1 MQSNTKGIDRLL
13 ILGSTGSIGTQ
24 TLEIVR
30 EHPDRF
36 EVHAIVANNNW
47 ELLAGQAREFKPKVV
62 VIGNERHRVDLV
74 NAISDSTIDVMSGDQ
89 AILDLCSDSEST
101 LVINSLVGFSGFRPT
116 HDALKAGKRVA
127 LANKESLVVGGELL
141 RDQVG
146 YTLETLMPVDSEH
159 SAIWQCLAGE
169 DIENVDRLT
178 ITASGGPFRNF
189 TIDQLQK
196 VTVEQ
201 ALKHPNWSMGSKIT
215 IDSSTLMNK
224 GLEIIEAYWLFGIPL
239 SRIDAVVHP
248 QSIIHSMVTFV
259 DGSIKAQMGHP
270 DMRLPIQYAISSPDR
285 WVLPVKPIDWNM
297 AFTMTFEP
305 VDDVRFPC
313 IRLARE
319 SLELG
324 GFYPTVLNAANEV
337 AVECFLKHEI
347 PYIQISAVVSE
358 TLSRFVNSES
368 LSVENITRVNTDAC
382 RIAREIAQGI

>member
-1 MQSNTKGIDRLL
+1 MNSIEKGKDHLL

-30 EHPDRF
+30 QHPDRF
-36 EVHAIVANNNW
+36 EVYAIVANNNW
-47 ELLAGQAREFKPKVV
+47 ELLAAQAREFKPKIV
-62 VIGNERHRVDLV
+62 VIGNDRHLSDLKG
-74 NAISDSTIDVMSGDQ
+74 AIPDSSIDVMSGEQ
-89 AILDLCSDSEST
+89 FILDLCGDSEST
-101 LVINSLVGFSGFRPT
+101 LVVNSLVGFSGFRPT
-116 HDALKAGKRVA
+116 HDSLKAGKRVA

-141 RDQVG
+141 RDQIG
-146 YTLETLMPVDSEH
+146 YTLDTLMPVDSEH

-169 DIENVDRLT
+169 DINSVDRLT
-178 ITASGGPFRNF
+178 ITASGGPFRDF
-189 TIDQLQK
+189 TLDQLRN

-259 DGSIKAQMGHP
+259 DGSMKAQMGYP
-270 DMRLPIQYAISSPDR
+270 DMRLPIQYAMSAPDR
-285 WVLPVKPIDWNM
+285 WALTAQPIDWTN
-297 AFTMTFEP
+297 ALTMTFEP
-305 VDDVRFPC
+305 VDEVRFPC

-319 SLELG
+319 SLEQG

-347 PYIQISAVVSE
+347 PYIQISEVVSE
-358 TLSRFVNSES
+358 TLSRFVTNEP
-368 LSVENITRVNTDAC
+368 LSVENITRVNTDAR
-382 RIAREIAQGI
+382 RIAREITQGI